1 MSAAVT
7 KRAWKPF
14 ILENKEVIYLV
25 SKCINDISE
34 AFLSEEGTRDE
45 PLLERRKS
53 GLLKVKSGVSFRGP
67 RINICIGDGKI

>member
-45 PLLERRKS
+45 LLLERRKS
-53 GLLKVKSGVSFRGP
+53 GLLKVKSGKV
-67 RINICIGDGKI
+67 IA